1 MTSTVTAP
9 DADTQGAGTDGPT
22 SAPTGDGDQLFDPGP
37 ARLRLSFSRVDTY
50 RSCPLRYRYA
60 YVDDLPAAPSPH
72 LSWGSSLHDA
82 LEFWWTQKLPH
93 PPSVEELLKSL
104 YENWDDTGFAGMAR
118 EEKIGWYRTAQE
130 VLRRHHERHVAGF
143 VPAVASE
150 QQFSLDLGPDLV
162 VVGVIDHVARTQAG
176 GIGIVDWKTNKRA
189 KVADEVRASLQLAIY
204 ALAAEQLW
212 GQRPEWVAL
221 DFVVPGVRV
230 TVGRDEIDTDGALE
244 TIRRVADLVRA
255 EHFDPKPSRLCDW
268 CDFRALC
275 PAFQGD
281 GPDVA
286 GLAVTE
292 LAQVR
297 RRQRRDADR
306 AAHLEQVIR
315 SQLGEQALV
324 ELDPPRR

>member
-1 MTSTVTAP
+1 MTSTLTE
-9 DADTQGAGTDGPT
+9 
-22 SAPTGDGDQLFDPGP
+22 TGDALDGDGTGEQPLFDPGP

-50 RSCPLRYRYA
+50 QACPLRYRYA
-60 YVDDLPAAPSPH
+60 YVDELPSAPSPH
-72 LSWGSSLHDA
+72 LSWGSSLHTA
-82 LEFWWTQKLPH
+82 LEFWWTQKLPE
-93 PPSVEELLKSL
+93 PPSVDALLHAL
-104 YENWDDTGFAGMAR
+104 YEGWDDTGFTGMDR
-118 EEKIGWYRTAQE
+118 EEKIRWYRHAQD
-130 VLRRHHERHVAGF
+130 VLRRHHERHVDDF

-150 QQFSLDLGPDLV
+150 QRFSLDLGPELE
-162 VVGVIDHVARTQAG
+162 VVGVIDHVARTPSG

-189 KVADEVRASLQLAIY
+189 KVADEVRANLQLAIY

-230 TVGRDEIDTDGALE
+230 SVSRDEIDADGALA
-244 TIRRVADLVRA
+244 TIREVAELVLADRY
-255 EHFDPKPSRLCDW
+255 DPRPSRLCEW
-268 CDFRALC
+268 CDYRALC
-275 PAFQGD
+275 PAFEGD

-292 LAQVR
+292 LAQLR

-315 SQLGEQALV
+315 SQLGDEALV
-324 ELDPPRR
+324 ELT